1 MQNQDSTDNN
11 NALIGSADEVVART
25 HIDSFTTELLAA
37 EHPLIADEPTAVGGN
52 NKGPSPYDLLSAAL
66 ASCTSMT
73 LKMYAAHKELALR
86 SVTVR
91 VKHAKVH
98 AKDCA
103 DCESAAGKID
113 EFHRE
118 IVLVGQLS
126 DDEQRRLLEI
136 ADKCPVHRTLL
147 GEIKIRTELRV

>member
-91 VKHAKVH
+91 VKHAK
-98 AKDCA
+98 DCA